1 MKLFYYSERV
11 SKIWP
16 LKWPPGCVEHLVISE
31 ALLVSETEPDVAG
44 FQNLANLKKYTNE
57 KEKGTGSGKKE
68 IVLGVYVHMKK
79 RAVMSS
85 LCGIS
90 TDPLGNPW
98 LGV

>member
-44 FQNLANLKKYTNE
+44 FQNLANLKE
-57 KEKGTGSGKKE
+57 
-68 IVLGVYVHMKK
+68 
-79 RAVMSS
+79 
-85 LCGIS
+85 
-90 TDPLGNPW
+90 
-98 LGV
+98 